1 MNMWRE
7 LDLWLFGWM
16 TPGNEVTWLTHT
28 ATWLAQWCSVWLLCV
43 LLFALT
49 QVPQRLYRFGLCL
62 LVALL
67 AQTLAHALARDW
79 NTPRPF
85 MLGLSANHLEHGT
98 RGGLPSAHA
107 SVMFALA
114 GAMWLTGTRGWLAM
128 ALATPVFLTS
138 WARVYTGAHFPLDVL
153 GGAALGMCV
162 AWLCTWF
169 SGAVSW
175 WAINSSTRPTRV
187 AVATSGDRT

>member
-7 LDLWLFGWM
+7 FDLWMFGWM
-16 TPGNEVTWLTHT
+16 ASGNEVTWLTHT
-28 ATWLAQWCSVWLLCV
+28 ATWLAEWCSVWLLCV
-43 LLFALT
+43 VLFALS
-49 QVPQRLYRFGLCL
+49 QAPQRVYRFGLCL

-67 AQTLAHALARDW
+67 AQALAHTLAQDW

-85 MLGLSANHLEHGT
+85 MLGLSANHLGHGA

-114 GAMWLTGTRGWLAM
+114 GAMWLTGTRGWLSV
-128 ALATPVFLTS
+128 ALAVPVLATA

-153 GGAALGMCV
+153 GGAVLGTVV
-162 AWLCTWF
+162 AWLCTRLSW
-169 SGAVSW
+169 SGNRLTIVP
-175 WAINSSTRPTRV
+175 STNPTTM
-187 AVATSGDRT
+187 AVATSGERT